1 MLIVNFWSFLISTSA
16 SVGLIGFRGFPARG
30 ADPPVSMYLEFGN
43 HNVHWWWQRMT
54 KKIQKL
60 TEHCFQTSKTLWA
73 EVKTHLCRFF
83 FFSFFCDP
91 FSLNYLGLQRLG
103 LATADN
109 ETSTLWPKSTE
120 VTTNFWVSIEI
131 HNSSDWFP
139 AANWGDNTKLTT
151 IQNKKSV
158 ISKGS
163 RCWGCFRRQRCAQRR
178 IRWCRRCHAYS
189 SRRRSWLKAIERS
202 VAGKASRVL
211 GMAASFFLLSNFT
224 LQHTWQYILPC
235 KGTDWSWI

>member
-1 MLIVNFWSFLISTSA
+1 
-16 SVGLIGFRGFPARG
+16 
-30 ADPPVSMYLEFGN
+30 
-43 HNVHWWWQRMT
+43 MT
-54 KKIQKL
+54 KNDKENSSKSFKSQILWMKNQKL
-60 TEHCFQTSKTLWA
+60 TELCFHTSKTLWA
-73 EVKTHLCRFF
+73 EVKTHVCRSCFF
-83 FFSFFCDP
+83 FHFFATP
-91 FSLNYLGLQRLG
+91 FRSIILGCKGWAFRWLKTKLPHFEQRVLRSRLIFG
-103 LATADN
+103 LALRYTTPRIDF
-109 ETSTLWPKSTE
+109 PQPTE
-120 VTTNFWVSIEI
+120 E
-131 HNSSDWFP
+131 
-139 AANWGDNTKLTT
+139 DNTKLTT

-158 ISKGS
+158 FSKGS

-224 LQHTWQYILPC
+224 LQHTRQYILPC